1 MPIMVR
7 VYARVTLY
15 VYLKLSNILLE
26 IEVTIVELLGP
37 ESDENQPVCRSSRLL
52 LTIKLKL
59 MYSTKTAITMSMSL
73 KDLLDKLSDY
83 DIYSYYLGSFKPG
96 KLINSPLRPDDKIP
110 SFAIFP
116 SKTGDLLFKDHGTGE
131 AGNALK
137 FIKLYKGIDTREEL
151 ERELLRIVRKMNPMG
166 GEAKAKSIKTVGLG
180 LTDIGIVRQ
189 PFTEVDKQYWKQ
201 FHISIDTLKKFN
213 VFSIKYFLCNRVVRG
228 TYKEDSP
235 MYAYK
240 VYDRFKIYRPLASK
254 YTKWRTNLTNRHVQ
268 GLAELPKEGGN
279 LLIITKSLKDVMCLY
294 EMGFNA
300 IAASSE
306 TTFIPDDI
314 LKSLQN
320 KWKHIV
326 ILYDRDVAGMRNARQ
341 YSKQYRLDAIFVHKK
356 FKAKDVSDAV
366 RDNSFFAI
374 KDWLTKTVERYD

>member
-1 MPIMVR
+1 
-7 VYARVTLY
+7 
-15 VYLKLSNILLE
+15 
-26 IEVTIVELLGP
+26 
-37 ESDENQPVCRSSRLL
+37 
-52 LTIKLKL
+52 
-59 MYSTKTAITMSMSL
+59 MSL
-73 KDLLDKLSDY
+73 RDLLDKLDDY
-83 DIYSYYLGSFKPG
+83 TIYSYYLGSFKP
-96 KLINSPLRPDDKIP
+96 KVLMNSPLRPDDKIP

-137 FIKLYKGIDTREEL
+137 FVKLIKGLNTREEL
-151 ERELLRIVRKMNPMG
+151 ERELLRIFRCTNPNQRVQNPVRMAENAS
-166 GEAKAKSIKTVGLG
+166 E
-180 LTDIGIVRQ
+180 TDIGIVRQ
-189 PFTEVDKQYWKQ
+189 PFTEVDKKYWKQ

-254 YTKWRTNLTNRHVQ
+254 YTKWRTNLTNRYVQ
-268 GLAELPKEGGN
+268 GLAELPQEGGN
-279 LLIITKSLKDVMCLY
+279 LLIITKSLKDVMCLH

-306 TTFIPDDI
+306 TTFIPEDI
-314 LKSLQN
+314 LQSLKS

-326 ILYDRDVAGMRNARQ
+326 ILYDRDAAGMQNARKYSRQ
-341 YSKQYRLDAIFVHKK
+341 YKFDAIFVHKK

-366 RDNSFFAI
+366 KLNGFFVV

>member
-1 MPIMVR
+1 
-7 VYARVTLY
+7 
-15 VYLKLSNILLE
+15 
-26 IEVTIVELLGP
+26 
-37 ESDENQPVCRSSRLL
+37 
-52 LTIKLKL
+52 
-59 MYSTKTAITMSMSL
+59 MSL
-73 KDLLDKLSDY
+73 RDLLDKLDDY
-83 DIYSYYLGSFKPG
+83 TIYSYYLGSFKPG
-96 KLINSPLRPDDKIP
+96 KLMNSPLRNDDKMP

-116 SKTGDLLFKDHGTGE
+116 SKTGGLLFKDHGTGE
-131 AGNALK
+131 SGNALK
-137 FIKLYKGIDTREEL
+137 FIKLYKGIQTRNEL
-151 ERELLRIVRKMNPMG
+151 ERELLRIVRLSNPTSNV
-166 GEAKAKSIKTVGLG
+166 ATVTRTYTPKGDV
-180 LTDIGIVRQ
+180 DIGIVRQ
-189 PFTEVDKQYWKQ
+189 PFTEVDKKYWKQ

-254 YTKWRTNLTNRHVQ
+254 YTKWRTNLTNRYVQ

-306 TTFIPDDI
+306 TTFIPEDI
-314 LKSLQN
+314 LKSLQS

-326 ILYDRDVAGMRNARQ
+326 ILYDRDKTGMLKARD
-341 YSKQYRLDAIFVHKK
+341 YNKRYKLDCIFVHKK

-366 RDNSFFAI
+366 RDNSFFAV
-374 KDWLTKTVERYD
+374 KEWLTKTVERYVE

>member
-1 MPIMVR
+1 
-7 VYARVTLY
+7 
-15 VYLKLSNILLE
+15 
-26 IEVTIVELLGP
+26 
-37 ESDENQPVCRSSRLL
+37 
-52 LTIKLKL
+52 
-59 MYSTKTAITMSMSL
+59 MYSTKTAITMTMSL
-73 KDLLDKLSDY
+73 KDLLEKVSDY
-83 DIYSYYLGSFKPG
+83 DIYSYYLGSFKP
-96 KLINSPLRPDDKIP
+96 KTLMNSPLRPDDKIP

-137 FIKLYKGIDTREEL
+137 FIKLYRGIQTREEL
-151 ERELLRIVRKMNPMG
+151 ERELLKIVRRLNPN
-166 GEAKAKSIKTVGLG
+166 ETIRTNNYTKLVGSG
-180 LTDIGIVRQ
+180 VTDIGIVRQ
-189 PFTEVDKQYWKQ
+189 PFTEVDKRYWKQ
-201 FHISIDTLKKFN
+201 FHISLDTLKRFN

-240 VYDRFKIYRPLASK
+240 VYDRFKIYRPLSSK

-306 TTFIPDDI
+306 TTFIPEDI
-314 LKSLQN
+314 LQSLRS

-326 ILYDRDVAGMRNARQ
+326 ILYDRDAAGMQNSRK
-341 YSKQYRLDAIFVHKK
+341 YSKQYKMDAIFVNKK

-366 RDNSFFAI
+366 KSNSFFEVI
-374 KDWLTKTVERYD
+374 YFVEPFWAVFLVYF